1 MLEDLLELFSAFF
14 TALAYDI
21 ILEEL
26 LPFSTISVV
35 MGCTNPTFRE
45 VKNMYNVVVSSKN
58 VL

>member
-1 MLEDLLELFSAFF
+1 MLEDLLELF